1 MYTKKDQHM
10 CLLTIILILFEISS
24 HFSQYIFE
32 ITGFLFVICWLMY
45 CWFSADWR
53 TADPLLTDVLLVL
66 CWLIT
71 AGPLMTDEQY
81 SWSYADWCTAGPL
94 LTDAQCTCTLHST
107 VGPLP
112 QVLCWLMYLTAGPM
126 LTDVPLVLCWLMYR
140 WSCADWCTSDP
151 LLTDVLVLY
160 RWSTAACCPASLLL
174 TDAMCVIGS
183 VLKWPGIFTEFSVI
197 HSKCTKMLT

>member
-1 MYTKKDQHM
+1 MF
-10 CLLTIILILFEISS
+10 LLTFILTLFEISS

-71 AGPLMTDEQY
+71 AGPLLTDKQY

-94 LTDAQCTCTLHST
+94 LTDAQCTCTLQST
-107 VGPLP
+107 VGPLPTNVP
-112 QVLCWLMYLTAGPM
+112 QVLCWLMYFTAGPM
-126 LTDVPLVLCWLMYR
+126 KTDVPLVLCWRMYC
-140 WSCADWCTSDP
+140 WSSADWCTAGP
-151 LLTDVLVLY
+151 LLP
-160 RWSTAACCPASLLL
+160 AALPVWYWLMQCASLGLCLNVLAYLL
-174 TDAMCVIGS
+174 NF
-183 VLKWPGIFTEFSVI
+183 P
-197 HSKCTKMLT
+197 